1 MTLLRFGLNIHPN
14 SKMDILSISLN
25 NDFCFL
31 ILIKISLLARFLS
44 KLNKFFFRITPRF
57 LNVSQYI
64 RRDVVIFLVNNL
76 SDLSD
81 IIFTPLNFLKIV
93 LRLSFSKNF
102 INSMNDIL
110 PDLAVLDSFFHSLIC
125 FFFP

>member
-25 NDFCFL
+25 NDFRFL